1 VSAVQSIGTCGLA
14 RRPLPVALSLA
25 AALECLTALS
35 TDEHGEEN
43 AVRLAEGASLLAA
56 AARPQLRVGTLATA
70 TLAHSLR
77 TLALT
82 LEPEAR
88 RERGRLLVELGM
100 SAGLGWLLHRSARVA
115 RWDR

>member
-1 VSAVQSIGTCGLA
+1 VTAGGTISAGAVA
-14 RRPLPVALSLA
+14 RRPLPVALGLA
-25 AALECLTALS
+25 AVLECLAAVAP
-35 TDEHGEEN
+35 DDRGEEN
-43 AVRLAEGASLLAA
+43 ALRLAEGASLLAA

-88 RERGRLLVELGM
+88 REKGRLLVELGM
-100 SAGLGWLLHRSARVA
+100 SATLGWLLHRSARVA

>member
-1 VSAVQSIGTCGLA
+1 MIRLV
-14 RRPLPVALSLA
+14 
-25 AALECLTALS
+25 
-35 TDEHGEEN
+35 TDSHGEEN
-43 AVRLAEGASLLAA
+43 AMRLAEVASLLAA
-56 AARPQLRVGTLATA
+56 AARPQLRIGTLATA

-88 RERGRLLVELGM
+88 REKSRLALELAT
-100 SAGLGWLLHRSARVA
+100 SAALGWLLHRSARLA